1 MIKKLLLLILLIP
14 SLSLLSN
21 IAWAQDYG
29 YQGKVE
35 SMVCA
40 FCAYNVTK
48 KIGRLPGVN
57 VDSINVNLSSGE
69 VAFSSS
75 LLIKKETITKVFE
88 ESGFSLV
95 AFNQMNNAKSDVTL
109 YPEEPIIALKFSSTD
124 IIQLDPV
131 LDVIGSLAVTKPA
144 KLSIKAPKASELDLI
159 KPILAGRKSVIKV
172 KFLPVENN
180 VVELKLYLAEKVES
194 KLER

>member
-109 YPEEPIIALKFSSTD
+109 YSEEPIIALKFSSTD